1 MNKLIKNGDII
12 LNGTQTRQQ
21 AEKQAFK
28 KLEEIEE
35 LLECWKIDSLVELNK
50 ILNLYWQT
58 RTLKEQIKESEKEL
72 AAFFGVKDN
81 GTSKN

>member
-1 MNKLIKNGDII
+1 MGKLIKDGDII

-28 KLEEIEE
+28 KLEDIEE
-35 LLECWKIDSLVELNK
+35 LMECWEVDSLVELNK

-58 RTLKEQIKESEKEL
+58 RTLKERIKESEEL